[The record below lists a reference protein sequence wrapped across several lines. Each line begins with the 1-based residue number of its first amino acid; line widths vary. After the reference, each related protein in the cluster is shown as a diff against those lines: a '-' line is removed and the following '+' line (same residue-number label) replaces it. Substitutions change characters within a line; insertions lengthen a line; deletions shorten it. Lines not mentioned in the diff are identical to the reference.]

1 MVRSGM
7 GAFMF
12 PSNLAPLQ
20 RREVSA
26 SWERGDE
33 DFREIESS
41 GMKVFFQSLR
51 LHLVNTRCR
60 IQQSFGRSK
69 QKFTIHFPPLGKKTY
84 HIPFCECAGLI

>member
-41 GMKVFFQSLR
+41 GMKVFFSGSASASREYSVSDTAILR
-51 LHLVNTRCR
+51 TL
-60 IQQSFGRSK
+60 
-69 QKFTIHFPPLGKKTY
+69 
-84 HIPFCECAGLI
+84 